1 MKNSCNNNK
10 KVTMRDV
17 AEAVGVSLATVSY
30 VLNHSEKEK
39 ISHETRLAV
48 LETAKRMN
56 YVPNLSARSLS
67 AKKSNMVGIIVNIG
81 EDDSYGKKSEYYD
94 LAAELQ
100 KQFKKLS
107 YDTIISYTNRLED
120 IDIISK
126 RSLEATFVIDVEE
139 KDIKKITSN
148 YYVPVIFINCDF
160 EENLFYKILPDYES
174 MFNKAKK
181 LFDTSNL
188 FVICENIVNERVKKI
203 FEGHFKEE
211 NIFMN
216 DMSND
221 LSAFIERHKSMKGIV
236 IGDVL
241 GLQVEQYIPDEQFI
255 VISHTHNENIMCGQ
269 ATRFEVSNEMIA
281 KNAIEVLK
289 RIFALDYDEDTKN
302 RILLPFRIRVPKL

>member
-1 MKNSCNNNK
+1 MKSTSNSHK

-160 EENLFYKILPDYES
+160 EENLFYKILPDYQS

-181 LFDTSNL
+181 MFDTSNL
-188 FVICENIVNERVKKI
+188 FVICENMFNERVKKL
-203 FEGHFKEE
+203 FEDNFEE
-211 NIFMN
+211 DHIFMN
-216 DMSND
+216 DTNND
-221 LSAFIERHKSMKGIV
+221 LTAFIERHKGMK
-236 IGDVL
+236 
-241 GLQVEQYIPDEQFI
+241 
-255 VISHTHNENIMCGQ
+255 
-269 ATRFEVSNEMIA
+269 
-281 KNAIEVLK
+281 
-289 RIFALDYDEDTKN
+289 
-302 RILLPFRIRVPKL
+302 